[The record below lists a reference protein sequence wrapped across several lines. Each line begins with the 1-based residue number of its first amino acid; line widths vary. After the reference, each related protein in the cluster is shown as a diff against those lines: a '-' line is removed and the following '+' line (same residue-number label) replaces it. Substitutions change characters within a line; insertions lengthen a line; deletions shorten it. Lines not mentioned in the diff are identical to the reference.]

1 MLIACLRNGSHD
13 YDSGATGLTL
23 PQRMGCQTCRKCR
36 DALPWGSDAAGSR
49 GGSTLA
55 DWPAATL
62 TLDAAI
68 SSHR

>member
-1 MLIACLRNGSHD
+1 M
-13 YDSGATGLTL
+13 
-23 PQRMGCQTCRKCR
+23 
-36 DALPWGSDAAGSR
+36 PWGSDAAGSR